1 MIFQLF
7 KRTSMRKKDTEG
19 NKRILKG
26 EKKQKEK
33 AGRERS
39 VEQEMELWE
48 KPEKTG
54 KAKKRKEKNYGEA
67 EKN

>member
-1 MIFQLF
+1 
-7 KRTSMRKKDTEG
+7 MRKKDTEE

-26 EKKQKEK
+26 KKQKEK

-39 VEQEMELWE
+39 VEQEMELRE